1 MERIIFPLDTFRG
14 MNRETEV
21 DTKMSGK
28 KNRDNVNGETETT
41 LEADDISEEVVNP
54 LEVEADDDDVEE
66 FQFDAALLASAPQ
79 GTKLVDLA
87 PDFVRPEGFLMVPRI
102 NKKTGEIAPMTAT
115 FAGILHDIVPWTD
128 NRGKAR
134 VWFACEATADIPG
147 AFFTGKDENNKDFTK
162 PITKG
167 TRIGISGSGA
177 INALKAKK
185 GHFIALH
192 WTGKKV
198 AVKNGDMWDVKAKVS
213 ESPVVEQP
221 KA

>member
-1 MERIIFPLDTFRG
+1 
-14 MNRETEV
+14 
-21 DTKMSGK
+21 MSSK
-28 KNRDNVNGETETT
+28 KNRNVDGQEVTGTELQPDEDTN
-41 LEADDISEEVVNP
+41 EGNP
-54 LEVEADDDDVEE
+54 LEVEADDDDAEE
-66 FQFDAALLASAPQ
+66 FVFDAALLASAPQ
-79 GTKLVDLA
+79 GVKLVDLA
-87 PDFVRPEGFLMVPRI
+87 PDFVRPDGFLMVPRI
-102 NKKTGEIAPMTAT
+102 NKKTGEIAPMTAS
-115 FAGILHDIVPWTD
+115 FAGILHDVVPWTD
-128 NRGKAR
+128 SRGKQR
-134 VWFACEATADIPG
+134 VWFACEATADIPNG
-147 AFFTGKDENNKDFTK
+147 YYTGIDENEKEFTK

>member
-1 MERIIFPLDTFRG
+1 MVKKKDSGVDGQDTGTGF
-14 MNRETEV
+14 
-21 DTKMSGK
+21 
-28 KNRDNVNGETETT
+28 
-41 LEADDISEEVVNP
+41 EADDVDTNENP
-54 LEVEADDDDVEE
+54 LEVEADDDDAEE

-115 FAGILHDIVPWTD
+115 FAGILHDVVPWTD
-128 NRGKAR
+128 ARGKAR

-147 AFFTGKDENNKDFTK
+147 GFFTGKDENNKDFTK

-185 GHFIALH
+185 GHFVALH

>member
-1 MERIIFPLDTFRG
+1 MAPRKNSG
-14 MNRETEV
+14 SGEV
-21 DTKMSGK
+21 DTG
-28 KNRDNVNGETETT
+28 NGP
-41 LEADDISEEVVNP
+41 EADDDTGEVNP
-54 LEVEADDDDVEE
+54 LEVEADDDDAED
-66 FQFDAALLASAPQ
+66 FQFDAALLPQ
-79 GTKLVDLA
+79 GVKLVDLA
-87 PDFVRPEGFLMVPRI
+87 PDFVRPEGFLMVPRV

-134 VWFACEATADIPG
+134 VWFACEATADIPN
-147 AFFTGKDENNKDFTK
+147 AFYTGKDEQDKDFTK

-192 WTGKKV
+192 WTGRKV
-198 AVKNGDMWDVKAKVS
+198 TVKNGDMWEVKAKVS